1 MLLIPNDLT
10 RTEQPQDGSRFDP
23 AHPLAARFHTVYMPA
38 VSAANL
44 GIGGA
49 GGLASH
55 AAPDVAL
62 PASMRAASIV
72 VTNQQLTASRS
83 YGPTPAYPI
92 TMIWV
97 GQQGSN
103 ANTILANLAASGAIS
118 GSFWYVGGGSSTFVG
133 LAARN
138 AFGSVLS
145 LTATVPGGSALGTE
159 LVIVAQSLS
168 ASDHRLCVNGS
179 AVATSTTNIGG
190 MVAWDRVAI
199 GQSSSANSQSTA
211 LLAVASGGAS
221 LTDEQMQQLSRDPR
235 AVYAL
240 FEPLRTLVPVPVA
253 GGGGDVTVSLS
264 GSQSSSGAGSLGPAS
279 SVSVSGSSVSSS
291 AGSIT
296 AALSVS
302 VSGASAASAAGTLAP
317 SLSVALSGASA
328 SASAG
333 TVSTGND
340 VAVSLSGQQATTAA
354 GSLGVAVQVALSGAS
369 TAAAAGAVVPG
380 ISLSLSGSAATAYA
394 GTITPSVNNDV
405 VVGLSGSE
413 SIADAGIVVA
423 SGGTAATRSA
433 GFEMVGHKP
442 SRRLWWMRKPKN
454 LTEEEAEEAL
464 EDVAEAIVDKV
475 AEQVAKKAPADKVK
489 KAVKEAVKPV
499 AEKMPGFDW
508 AAFYKQAFEAAQQ
521 AQQEQ
526 ERTQAAIR
534 NYIVKAMADAQ
545 RRRIEQD
552 DEDIELLAMM
562 L

>member
-1 MLLIPNDLT
+1 MLLIPHDLT
-10 RTEQPQDGSRFDP
+10 RTEQPQDGARIDP
-23 AHPLAARFHTVYMPA
+23 SHPLAGRIVAAYLPAISASNLARGPGV
-38 VSAANL
+38 L
-44 GIGGA
+44 G
-49 GGLASH
+49 SH
-55 AAPDVAL
+55 AAPTVAL
-62 PASMRAASIV
+62 PQSMLATSITA
-72 VTNQQLTASRS
+72 TNLRITSDRS
-83 YGPTPAYPI
+83 FGPTPSYPL
-92 TMIWV
+92 TMVWI
-97 GQQGSN
+97 GQQGST
-103 ANTILANLAASGAIS
+103 ANTQIAGITSAGGIG
-118 GSFWYVGGGSSTFVG
+118 GSYYYIGGGSSTQLGF
-133 LAARN
+133 AARN
-138 AFGSVLS
+138 NYGSALAM
-145 LTATVPGGSALGTE
+145 LLTVPGGAALGVE
-159 LVIVAQSLS
+159 LVVVVQSLS
-168 ASDHRLCVNGS
+168 ANNHRASVNGS
-179 AVATSTTNIGG
+179 AVATDATNIGAL
-190 MVAWDRVAI
+190 VAWDRVFF
-199 GQSSSANSQSTA
+199 GQSASANSQQTA
-211 LLAVASGGAS
+211 AFIVASGGAGLS
-221 LTDEQMQQLSRDPR
+221 DEQMQQLSRDPR

-279 SVSVSGSSVSSS
+279 SVGVSGSSVSSS

>member
-1 MLLIPNDLT
+1 MSNRADDFNRSNGVLNGATPSDGGAAWTAVNYSVESNRLRCTALGYAYEYAY
-10 RTEQPQDGSRFDP
+10 TESSSSVGEASVNLAVKGQSIGPALRVSDENGYFVLFVVGNQLQLYKRINSTTISQIGSTYSGTISAGDVIKLGVDSSSQFTGYQNGT
-23 AHPLAARFHTVYMPA
+23 ARVGPVTDSFN
-38 VSAANL
+38 SAA
-44 GIGGA
+44 
-49 GGLASH
+49 
-55 AAPDVAL
+55 
-62 PASMRAASIV
+62 
-72 VTNQQLTASRS
+72 TK
-83 YGPTPAYPI
+83 
-92 TMIWV
+92 V
-97 GQQGSN
+97 GVICFSS
-103 ANTILANLAASGAIS
+103 ASGARLDDF
-118 GSFWYVGGGSSTFVG
+118 SF
-133 LAARN
+133 
-138 AFGSVLS
+138 
-145 LTATVPGGSALGTE
+145 
-159 LVIVAQSLS
+159 
-168 ASDHRLCVNGS
+168 
-179 AVATSTTNIGG
+179 
-190 MVAWDRVAI
+190 
-199 GQSSSANSQSTA
+199 
-211 LLAVASGGAS
+211 
-221 LTDEQMQQLSRDPR
+221 TDL
-235 AVYAL
+235 
-240 FEPLRTLVPVPVA
+240 A

-279 SVSVSGSSVSSS
+279 SVGVSGSSVSSS